1 VPGGAAGRKAGPREQ
16 PLPPLLAAS
25 EASSEGFGVLCSR
38 ICTWRLSSQVEV
50 SGVTGFYRVQG
61 EGKGWGSV
69 LHWSEMQSSRM
80 IFVLLLPGINA
91 HEFIK
96 TKRLLYLQEYEH
108 SLFLTRMQ
116 IAACVCVGITT
127 PCVYNLIFWCIKKGQ
142 T

>member
-1 VPGGAAGRKAGPREQ
+1 
-16 PLPPLLAAS
+16 
-25 EASSEGFGVLCSR
+25 
-38 ICTWRLSSQVEV
+38 
-50 SGVTGFYRVQG
+50 
-61 EGKGWGSV
+61 
-69 LHWSEMQSSRM
+69 M

-116 IAACVCVGITT
+116 IAVCVCVGITT